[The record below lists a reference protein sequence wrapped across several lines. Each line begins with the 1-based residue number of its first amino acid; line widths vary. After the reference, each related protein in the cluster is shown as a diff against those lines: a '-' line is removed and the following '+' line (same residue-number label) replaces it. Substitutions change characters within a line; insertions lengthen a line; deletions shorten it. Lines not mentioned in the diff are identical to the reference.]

1 MNKSEIYT
9 PTSIVTKEN
18 GDSYIEVTIANQL
31 IELPMQLVKTLTDE
45 LLLAWV
51 DANRE
56 EITKYGALALA
67 ELLAKINPGL
77 VLSPFSSKSI
87 PMATQAVDHWNIN
100 QNKDIPL
107 LTLFGGKDLEQ
118 VQSQTG
124 SDGFIH
130 SYNPVTST
138 RDSKYVGIPSS
149 YVNLIHEE
157 LIKGHAI
164 AILDDVYGTGATA
177 NAVRDVIRS
186 STQLNI
192 SNNQLPV
199 LVVAREVE
207 GIYEQ
212 QEEENVFASI
222 ILPIIRMNSI

>member
-1 MNKSEIYT
+1 MNKSEVYT
-9 PTSIVTKEN
+9 PSSVVTKEN
-18 GDSYIEVTIANQL
+18 GDSYIEVMIANQL
-31 IELPMQLVKTLTDE
+31 IELPMQLVRTLTDE

-56 EITKYGALALA
+56 EITNSGALALA
-67 ELLAKINPGL
+67 ELLAETNPGL

-87 PMATQAVDHWNIN
+87 PMATQAVDHWNKN
-100 QNKDIPL
+100 QSNDVPL

-118 VQSQTG
+118 VQTQTG
-124 SDGFIH
+124 PDGFIH

-138 RDSKYVGIPSS
+138 RDDKYVGLPSS
-149 YVNLIHEE
+149 YTDLIHEE
-157 LIKGHAI
+157 LIQGHTI

-186 STQLNI
+186 STHLNI
-192 SNNQLPV
+192 PNNQLPV

-207 GIYEQ
+207 GNYEQ
-212 QEEENVFASI
+212 
-222 ILPIIRMNSI
+222 